1 MLKKIWLLMIV
12 CVMLLPSC
20 SSKSFEL
27 GNRTVYILGE
37 LFVEVYYPKDW
48 TVNYIDGN
56 TIKNGSIKISNNKPV
71 YTGDRIDFRIGNNID
86 NIKDIEDN
94 AYGYEQ
100 FKSGNIEF
108 KFCKP
113 EFVWVEDKFISAKI
127 GIIKIDEVTCFDIKF
142 EYLPDDEI
150 TPEVKAILMSKVF
163 DKNKP
168 GSNSQA

>member
-1 MLKKIWLLMIV
+1 MA
-12 CVMLLPSC
+12 
-20 SSKSFEL
+20 
-27 GNRTVYILGE
+27 ILGMYKI
-37 LFVEVYYPKDW
+37 EVYYPKDW
-48 TVNYIDGN
+48 ALDYTSDNTEKYGN
-56 TIKNGSIKISNNKPV
+56 IKINNTKPAH
-71 YTGDRIDFRIGNNID
+71 TGDRIDFRIGNNID

-113 EFVWVEDKFISAKI
+113 EFVWVEDKFMSAKI

-150 TPEVKAILMSKVF
+150 TPEVKAILMSMVF
-163 DKNKP
+163 DKK
-168 GSNSQA
+168 